1 MDKYYV
7 LVVGNGSTSRQN
19 VEALMEDHYYAN
31 GDSGVLVI
39 PVDKAPTQ
47 SQIFVA
53 QFAKEKNKEIVFVA
67 NENTN
72 LTNVP
77 ASSVVIDD
85 DPLNKAVEIVIG
97 EKVSAFLLWS
107 DDDQTSLE
115 ALSACKKA
123 NIPCFDLTNGLTVI
137 NAADSIPDTQKIK
150 FPDAEIIK
158 ERTSVDAE
166 KEEVDEEEDYEE
178 EFDEEDDDSEDEDY
192 ENLYAGV
199 EAIARI
205 FARVFLEEMEAA
217 KNGPKS

>member
-7 LVVGNGSTSRQN
+7 LVAGNGSTSRQN

-31 GDSGVLVI
+31 GDNGVLII
-39 PVDKAPTQ
+39 PVDKTPTQ
-47 SQIFVA
+47 SQVFVA

-67 NENTN
+67 TENTN
-72 LTNVP
+72 LTNIPV
-77 ASSVVIDD
+77 SSVVIDD
-85 DPLNKAVEIVIG
+85 SPLNKAVEIVIG
-97 EKVSAFLLWS
+97 EKVSAFILWS

-115 ALSACKKA
+115 TLAACKKA

-137 NAADSIPDTQKIK
+137 NAADNIPETQKVK

-166 KEEVDEEEDYEE
+166 KEEVDEEEDDEEYDDEDEE
-178 EFDEEDDDSEDEDY
+178 EDSEDIEDI
-192 ENLYAGV
+192 YAGV
-199 EAIARI
+199 EAIARV
-205 FARVFLEEMEAA
+205 FARVFIEEMEAA